1 MTKKYVHPGDR
12 YGRLVVIEEIG
23 SDKWGTR
30 LWKCRCDCGEYSI
43 VTTRNLTAG
52 NTKSCGCLSLET
64 HLTHGMR
71 NTRFYKVW
79 QAMKNRCRNKKLA
92 CYPNYG
98 GRGIKYCKEWM
109 SLECFRDDMYE
120 SYLDHAEEYGEKNTT
135 LDRID
140 VNGDYCK
147 ENCRWVT
154 KGEQSFNRRNSTFVI
169 YEGKTYNLTHLARKL
184 NVDRETIK
192 RNLIDGVYMGKKKHD
207 Q

>member
-1 MTKKYVHPGDR
+1 M
-12 YGRLVVIEEIG
+12 VIEEVG
-23 SDKWGTR
+23 RNKWGLK
-30 LWKCRCDCGEYSI
+30 LWKCACDCGEYSI
-43 VTTRNLTAG
+43 VTTRHLTTG
-52 NTKSCGCLSLET
+52 NTKSCGCLSLE
-64 HLTHGMR
+64 
-71 NTRFYKVW
+71 
-79 QAMKNRCRNKKLA
+79 
-92 CYPNYG
+92 
-98 GRGIKYCKEWM
+98 
-109 SLECFRDDMYE
+109 SFRDDMYE
-120 SYLDHAEEYGEKNTT
+120 SYLEHAEEYGEKNTT

-147 ENCRWVT
+147 ENCRWIT

>member
-1 MTKKYVHPGDR
+1 
-12 YGRLVVIEEIG
+12 
-23 SDKWGTR
+23 
-30 LWKCRCDCGEYSI
+30 
-43 VTTRNLTAG
+43 
-52 NTKSCGCLSLET
+52 
-64 HLTHGMR
+64 
-71 NTRFYKVW
+71 
-79 QAMKNRCRNKKLA
+79 MKNRCRNKKLA

-98 GRGIKYCKEWM
+98 GRGIKYCKEWE

-120 SYLDHAEEYGEKNTT
+120 SYLEHAEEYGEKNTT